1 MVAADRPERAPL
13 LKTNITVLYR
23 QFGTQ
28 DEIDDQYNVERSV
41 EDPKPYFEFFVGESA
56 KARDD
61 LDCMLDVS
69 FGPTIEETVDVFPA
83 KDPDAPILLFIHG
96 GYWRRL
102 SSKEFSL
109 VARGPVARGITV
121 IVTNY
126 ALCPKVTIPEITR
139 QSQAALSWVRRSDL
153 VFAGSRDRIYVSGHS
168 AGGHQVARLLS
179 TDWATDYGLPHDVIK
194 GGYAISGLFDLGP
207 LRYSWL
213 QPLLQLNEDVIQR
226 ESPQFHIPTAA
237 PPLIADVGGA
247 ESNEFRRQSAEYIE
261 AWQTMGL
268 KGAYSEQAGKNHF
281 SAIQGFIDA
290 DSELCNAVYD
300 FIADCESSS
309 S

>member
-1 MVAADRPERAPL
+1 M
-13 LKTNITVLYR
+13 LYG
-23 QFGTQ
+23 QFATQ
-28 DEIDDQYNVERSV
+28 EAIDDQYNVERWV

-61 LDCMLDVS
+61 LDCMLDVP
-69 FGPTIEETVDVFPA
+69 FGPTVEETVDIFPA
-83 KDPDAPILLFIHG
+83 QDPNAPILLFIHG

-121 IVTNY
+121 VVTNY

-139 QSQAALSWVRRSDL
+139 QSRAALSWVRRSEL
-153 VFAGSRDRIYVSGHS
+153 TFAGSRDRIYVSGHS

-179 TDWATDYGLPHDVIK
+179 TDWASEYGLPADVIK
-194 GGYAISGLFDLGP
+194 GGYSISGLFDLGP

-213 QPLLQLNEDVIQR
+213 QPLLQLNEDVVKR
-226 ESPQFHIPTAA
+226 ESPLFHIPKKA

-247 ESNEFRRQSAEYIE
+247 ESEEFHRQSAEYVE
-261 AWQTMGL
+261 AWQAAGL
-268 KGAYSEQAGKNHF
+268 QATYSEQAGKNHF

-290 DSELCNAVYD
+290 DSELCNAVCD
-300 FIADCESSS
+300 FIADCE
-309 S
+309 

>member
-1 MVAADRPERAPL
+1 M
-13 LKTNITVLYR
+13 LYR
-23 QFGTQ
+23 QFATQ

-41 EDPKPYFEFFVGESA
+41 ADPKPYFEFFVGESA

-61 LDCMLDVS
+61 LDCMLDVP
-69 FGPTIEETVDVFPA
+69 FGPTLEETVDIFPA

-139 QSQAALSWVRRSDL
+139 QSRAALSWVRRTDL
-153 VFAGSRDRIYVSGHS
+153 AFNGSRDRIYVSGHS

-179 TDWATDYGLPHDVIK
+179 TDWVGDYGLPGDVIK
-194 GGYAISGLFDLGP
+194 GGYSISGLFDVSP

-213 QPLLQLNEDVIQR
+213 QPLLQLNEDVIRR
-226 ESPQFHIPTAA
+226 ESPQFHIPNAA

-247 ESNEFRRQSAEYIE
+247 ESDEFRRQSAEYIE
-261 AWQTMGL
+261 AWQAAGL
-268 KGAYSEQAGKNHF
+268 KGKYSEQADKNHF

-290 DSELCNAVYD
+290 DSGLCDTVCE
-300 FIADCESSS
+300 FIAANP
-309 S
+309 